1 MNPSG
6 YTNTS
11 CRHSWIVFRIVLTM
25 LVLIFV
31 FSILGSAASTD
42 SKYLFYVGTYTQE
55 GSKSQGIYAFRFD
68 PTTGQ
73 STALGLAAETTNPSF
88 VALHPNGRFLYAV
101 NELQKYNGPNSGGVS
116 AFAVDPGTGKL
127 TFLNEVPSRGADPCY
142 IIVDKSGKWVL
153 VANYTGGSVAVF
165 PIHEDGRIG
174 EATTFVQHHGH
185 GADPK
190 RQEGPHAHSI
200 DLSPDNRVAFG
211 DDLGLD
217 ELLVYKFDSS
227 KGTLTANIPPFVKLD
242 PGSGP
247 RHFALH
253 PSGKFGYVVAEMAST
268 VTALSVDLNRGRV
281 RRLQTISTLPKDFKG
296 ENDDAEVHVHPSGK
310 FLYAS
315 NRGHD
320 SIAVFAI
327 DANKGTLSKI
337 DDVPTQGK
345 IPRSFEIDPT
355 GHFLLAENSKSDN
368 IVIFRIDQNTGR
380 LTATGQVLE
389 VGSPVCVKFLKVE

>member
-1 MNPSG
+1 MK
-6 YTNTS
+6 TS
-11 CRHSWIVFRIVLTM
+11 HPYVGLALLLFIIT
-25 LVLIFV
+25 FV
-31 FSILGSAASTD
+31 ASLASAASAD
-42 SKYLFYVGTYTQE
+42 GKYLFYVGTYTQE

-68 PTTGQ
+68 PATGR

-88 VALHPNGRFLYAV
+88 VAVHPNGLFLYAV
-101 NELQKYNGPNSGGVS
+101 NELGNYKGPNSGGVS
-116 AFAVDPGTGKL
+116 AFSIDRESGKL
-127 TFLNEVPSRGADPCY
+127 TLLNEVPSRGADPCY
-142 IIVDKSGKWVL
+142 IIVDKAGKNVL

-165 PIHEDGRIG
+165 PIGANGHIG
-174 EATTFVQHHGH
+174 EAASFVQHTGH

-200 DLSPDNRVAFG
+200 DLSPDNRLAFV

-217 ELLVYKFDSS
+217 EVLVYKFDSG
-227 KGTLTANIPPFVKLD
+227 KGSLTPNDPPFVKMA

-268 VTALSVDLNRGRV
+268 VTALSVDLKTGKLE
-281 RRLQTISTLPKDFKG
+281 RLQTLSTLPADFKG

-310 FLYAS
+310 FVYTS

-320 SIAVFAI
+320 SIAVFAV
-327 DANKGTLSKI
+327 DANKGTLTHV
-337 DDVPTQGK
+337 DDVATQGK
-345 IPRSFEIDPT
+345 IPRSFEIDPS

-368 IVIFRIDQNTGR
+368 IVIFRIDQKTGR

-389 VGSPVCVKFLKVE
+389 VGSPVCVKFVKEDSK